1 MGQLYSFY
9 FASALRIFSK
19 RFLLAKGS
27 KSSSVN
33 TLQWKE
39 GDHLHDCSS
48 LLNPPQFQR
57 EQREPTP
64 AGRKA
69 LLLIKCNCDAYFE
82 GHHQRK
88 GYRGISCLPNRPRLQ
103 QKFAS
108 KICWCY
114 TIDVICPASLQWKQE
129 DKGSRR
135 DKHDVQEPGLNSNA
149 NYPN

>member
-1 MGQLYSFY
+1 MLWWANCIHFILHP
-9 FASALRIFSK
+9 ALRIFSK

-33 TLQWKE
+33 TLQWKGE
-39 GDHLHDCSS
+39 DHLHDCSS

-82 GHHQRK
+82 GHYQRR

-114 TIDVICPASLQWKQE
+114 TIDVICPASLQWKQRRQGKQ
-129 DKGSRR
+129 KGQTWHAGAWI
-135 DKHDVQEPGLNSNA
+135 KQ
-149 NYPN
+149 